1 MDPNACLERVEQAIR
16 DRDFEEATLGLL
28 DLAVWIDR
36 GGFRPSNYLGRLN
49 RLQTEAS

>member
-1 MDPNACLERVEQAIR
+1 MDPNACMERIERAIS

-36 GGFRPSNYLGRLN
+36 GGFRPANYLGTLE
-49 RLQTEAS
+49 RLQGLI